1 MVSSDIFYKKLQKKY
16 SRKITLG
23 LSRIKK
29 ALRLLKNPHLKLK
42 NPINIIGSDGKFSC
56 LTSLKYFIEANGQ
69 STSTF
74 ISPHLF
80 DLRSRIWI
88 KNRFISLNEIKK
100 YEKRISRLNV
110 KLSLFEVLTLIYIL
124 AVTKKKN

>member
-1 MVSSDIFYKKLQKKY
+1 MANEHGQVDSLLDRKDIMPT
-16 SRKITLG
+16 I
-23 LSRIKK
+23 
-29 ALRLLKNPHLKLK
+29 
-42 NPINIIGSDGKFSC
+42 
-56 LTSLKYFIEANGQ
+56 YFIEANGQ

-124 AVTKKKN
+124 AVSQKKKLITTFWRRA